1 MSRLRSLF
9 APSHD
14 PYAGGDLATARRLA
28 AVLWRMSVALVI
40 VLMPLAPPD
49 VALGA
54 AGWAIMAVSLGCA
67 LLAAR
72 RLADTSADVSWDELL
87 AMSYIAVVQ
96 IAVAQWLAGR
106 AGASAYGELYLLVCV
121 YAGSVHPPRRVIGV
135 VGAVAVASTLPLAY
149 ENLGGGQVGLS
160 ATRLLLWTGLA
171 FVATGLMRAV
181 RAQRLG
187 LKSAG
192 ERAEQLARVD
202 ELTELPNR
210 RAFEEALP
218 VEISRA
224 RRFDAPLCLVM
235 ADLDGFKAI
244 NDEHGHLAGDECL
257 RDVAEALRA
266 ELRQHDACFRWG
278 GDEFALLMPETTRPE
293 ADAACERLTAAV
305 ALRCRA
311 PGGVPVMLACA
322 AAQVTDGMTG
332 DDLTRSADAA
342 LLARKSARPAPRTA
356 EVIPLRPRR

>member
-28 AVLWRMSVALVI
+28 AVLWRMSVVLVI

-96 IAVAQWLAGR
+96 IAAAQWLAGR

-135 VGAVAVASTLPLAY
+135 VGAVAVASTLPLTY

-244 NDEHGHLAGDECL
+244 NDEHGHLAGDE
-257 RDVAEALRA
+257 
-266 ELRQHDACFRWG
+266 
-278 GDEFALLMPETTRPE
+278 FALLMPETTRPE